1 MGNAI
6 MTSEQFI
13 EIRRLIE
20 NEFSRAVTKHP
31 DFCDK
36 MIDQLLDMTWNE
48 IERGIKLRNDRGPF
62 TADNILGEEVAEAFN
77 AYQQGD
83 KKHALQELA
92 QCGAVILRIMA
103 KVDEENRKAK
113 IRRLSSLERKEFLGN
128 VKSIAGNDGFKTKW
142 EKILSQF
149 ILNNLAPMNEEINV
163 LRNFAQGVSQRY
175 EKAERSAR
183 EQDNHHY
190 YKIFAD
196 GVKTLLE
203 AL

>member
-1 MGNAI
+1 M
-6 MTSEQFI
+6 
-13 EIRRLIE
+13 
-20 NEFSRAVTKHP
+20 
-31 DFCDK
+31 
-36 MIDQLLDMTWNE
+36 
-48 IERGIKLRNDRGPF
+48 
-62 TADNILGEEVAEAFN
+62 
-77 AYQQGD
+77 
-83 KKHALQELA
+83 AL
-92 QCGAVILRIMA
+92 A
-103 KVDEENRKAK
+103 KVKTAEEMARLDTIWAELEAHKDELEEPKPDTRPQAEIDEENRKAK

-128 VKSIAGNDGFKTKW
+128 VKSIVGNGGFTTKW

-149 ILNNLAPMNEEINV
+149 ILNNIAPMNEEINV

-203 AL
+203 TL

>member
-1 MGNAI
+1 M
-6 MTSEQFI
+6 
-13 EIRRLIE
+13 
-20 NEFSRAVTKHP
+20 
-31 DFCDK
+31 
-36 MIDQLLDMTWNE
+36 
-48 IERGIKLRNDRGPF
+48 
-62 TADNILGEEVAEAFN
+62 
-77 AYQQGD
+77 
-83 KKHALQELA
+83 AL
-92 QCGAVILRIMA
+92 A
-103 KVDEENRKAK
+103 KVKTAEEMARLDAIWAELEAHKDELEEPKPDTRPQAEIDEENRKAK

-128 VKSIAGNDGFKTKW
+128 VKSIVGNGGFTTKW

-149 ILNNLAPMNEEINV
+149 ILNNIAPMNEEINV

>member
-1 MGNAI
+1 M
-6 MTSEQFI
+6 
-13 EIRRLIE
+13 
-20 NEFSRAVTKHP
+20 
-31 DFCDK
+31 
-36 MIDQLLDMTWNE
+36 
-48 IERGIKLRNDRGPF
+48 
-62 TADNILGEEVAEAFN
+62 
-77 AYQQGD
+77 
-83 KKHALQELA
+83 AL
-92 QCGAVILRIMA
+92 A
-103 KVDEENRKAK
+103 KVKTAEEMARLDAIWAELEAHKYELEEPKQDTRPQAEIDEENRKAK

-128 VKSIAGNDGFKTKW
+128 VKSIVGNGGFTTKW

-149 ILNNLAPMNEEINV
+149 ILNNIAPMNEEINL

>member
-1 MGNAI
+1 M
-6 MTSEQFI
+6 
-13 EIRRLIE
+13 
-20 NEFSRAVTKHP
+20 
-31 DFCDK
+31 
-36 MIDQLLDMTWNE
+36 
-48 IERGIKLRNDRGPF
+48 
-62 TADNILGEEVAEAFN
+62 
-77 AYQQGD
+77 
-83 KKHALQELA
+83 AL
-92 QCGAVILRIMA
+92 A
-103 KVDEENRKAK
+103 KVKTAEEMARLDAIWAELEAHKDELEEPKPDTRPQAEIDEENRKAK

-128 VKSIAGNDGFKTKW
+128 VKSIVGNGGFTTKW

-149 ILNNLAPMNEEINV
+149 ILNNIAPMNDEINI
-163 LRNFAQGVSQRY
+163 LRNFAQGVSQRL